1 MGPPKLLSALCT
13 FTFLIVPAVADGV
26 GLLGAGKW
34 LYKPPCAHACRSALS
49 GNELACDPKDGTNQ
63 PEAHTDDDAHA
74 HTKRHGAAA
83 NTLECFLKDAIFMR
97 SLALCIDQRC
107 VKGDKVSMAAVEDY
121 WEGHVGTGAVG
132 DWSLTP
138 GLRYQEALAAAH
150 HDMEEAGEGGLP
162 FVAHGE
168 PLAVTSLVDDEAY
181 LPAYNG
187 NKWFDITERDHGI
200 NSYVHIPSTLS
211 SC

>member
-1 MGPPKLLSALCT
+1 MGSLKLWSALCT
-13 FTFLIVPAVADGV
+13 LTFLAQIIVPVTADGV
-26 GLLGAGKW
+26 GLLGGGKW
-34 LYKPPCAHACRSALS
+34 LYKPPCAHACRSALA
-49 GNELACDPKDGTNQ
+49 GNELACDPKDGST
-63 PEAHTDDDAHA
+63 PPADHADGDAHA

-97 SLALCIDQRC
+97 SLALCIEKRC
-107 VKGDKVSMAAVEDY
+107 VEDDKVSMAAVEQY

-150 HDMEEAGEGGLP
+150 QDMEGAGDSGLP
-162 FVAHGE
+162 TVAHGE
-168 PLAVTSLVDDEAY
+168 PLAVTSLVDDETY

-200 NSYVHIPSTLS
+200 NSYVLH
-211 SC
+211 